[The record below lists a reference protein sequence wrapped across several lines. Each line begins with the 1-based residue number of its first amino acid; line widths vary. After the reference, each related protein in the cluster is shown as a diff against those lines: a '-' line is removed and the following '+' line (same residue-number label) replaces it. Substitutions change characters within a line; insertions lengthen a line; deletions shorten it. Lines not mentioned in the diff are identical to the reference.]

1 MDCGNS
7 FTARRLVRVMDELIV
22 FYGKPRAIRM
32 DNGPEMTSDLLVS
45 WSQEQ
50 GIEHHFIQPGKPNQN
65 AYVERFNKSVRT
77 EVLNAWLFHSL
88 GQTQE
93 VIEDWR
99 EDYNGKEFGDYKAM
113 DHSLDT
119 RFYFAYP
126 FSGLKRGSND

>member
-1 MDCGNS
+1 
-7 FTARRLVRVMDELIV
+7 MDERID

-65 AYVERFNKSVRT
+65 AYVERFNKSLRT

-88 GQTQE
+88 EQEQE
-93 VIEDWR
+93 VIQDWR
-99 EDYNGKEFGDYKAM
+99 QYYSGIRGHESFGNRPPAGYLPSFVKTENSIYDLSTYKK
-113 DHSLDT
+113 LW
-119 RFYFAYP
+119 FYKIYR
-126 FSGLKRGSND
+126 KR